1 MSGWSQQ
8 TWGLGTWGLLGDI
21 NVSVT
26 GQALTAALG
35 NETVIIDIDQGV
47 TGLPLTAALG
57 NETIVIA
64 NVTIPNGIA
73 MSTNLGQ
80 ADAGPDAMATGIA
93 MSMGLGT
100 VDAFNQQG
108 WGRAGWNDFAWGIA
122 GNLIAPG
129 QALTGALGTAVAS
142 IDVSTGPSTNNNQL
156 ITTTLNSVTL
166 DIVGKVFPVGIGM
179 TSALGTADAG
189 PDAMATGNQAT
200 LSLGTV
206 EAFNQTGWGR
216 QQWNVNAWGV
226 EGQFATATP
235 TGIAMTAAITTPNI
249 NGDSI
254 LTLNTLNVAQ
264 ATLGIVDPAPD
275 ASVTGNLITANL
287 GTAVGRAGAGAT
299 PSGIAMTAAL
309 GTAVG
314 VPGQEIVPTG
324 IAMNNQLASVSV
336 NIHIDIQLTGF
347 GLTMNQGSGSAL
359 IWNEVN
365 TGSAPITPPGWQEVA
380 A

>member
-1 MSGWSQQ
+1 MAS
-8 TWGLGTWGLLGDI
+8 GTWGTGFWGQNQWND
-21 NVSVT
+21 SADPTFTVT
-26 GQALTAALG
+26 GIALTASLG
-35 NETVIIDIDQGV
+35 DET
-47 TGLPLTAALG
+47 
-57 NETIVIA
+57 
-64 NVTIPNGIA
+64 
-73 MSTNLGQ
+73 
-80 ADAGPDAMATGIA
+80 
-93 MSMGLGT
+93 T
-100 VDAFNQQG
+100 VGEINTG

-166 DIVGKVFPVGIGM
+166 DIVGKAFPVGFGM

-189 PDAMATGNQAT
+189 PDAMATGIAM
-200 LSLGTV
+200 SMGLGTID
-206 EAFNQTGWGR
+206 AFNQTGWGR
-216 QQWNVNAWGV
+216 QGWNVNAWGV

-287 GTAVGRAGAGAT
+287 GTLVGQAGAGAS
-299 PSGIAMTAAL
+299 PSGIAMTAGL
-309 GTAVG
+309 GTVTAVPSQE
-314 VPGQEIVPTG
+314 VPLTG
-324 IAMNNQLASVSV
+324 IPAEVRLSSAFNIV
-336 NIHIDIQLTGF
+336 IHIDVQLTGLS
-347 GLTMNQGSGSAL
+347 LTMNQGSGSAL

>member
-1 MSGWSQQ
+1 MAS
-8 TWGLGTWGLLGDI
+8 GTWGTGFWGQNQWND
-21 NVSVT
+21 SADPTFTVT
-26 GQALTAALG
+26 GIALTASLG
-35 NETVIIDIDQGV
+35 DET
-47 TGLPLTAALG
+47 
-57 NETIVIA
+57 
-64 NVTIPNGIA
+64 
-73 MSTNLGQ
+73 
-80 ADAGPDAMATGIA
+80 
-93 MSMGLGT
+93 T
-100 VDAFNQQG
+100 VGEINTG

-226 EGQFATATP
+226 EGQFANVDV
-235 TGIAMTAAITTPNI
+235 TGIAMTADEGTLLFA
-249 NGDSI
+249 GDANVS
-254 LTLNTLNVAQ
+254 LTGFALTANEGTAD
-264 ATLGIVDPAPD
+264 AAPD
-275 ASVTGNLITANL
+275 AEVTGLELSASL
-287 GTAVGRAGAGAT
+287 GSVSLTGSASVSLTGFALT
-299 PSGIAMTAAL
+299 NAL
-309 GTAVG
+309 GTAVLDANTIG
-314 VPGQEIVPTG
+314 APSGFALTMQEGDPT
-324 IAMNNQLASVSV
+324 NKVSV
-336 NIHIDIQLTGF
+336 DVSLTGLD
-347 GLTMNQGSGSAL
+347 LTGSLGNVYNL

-365 TGSAPITPPGWQEVA
+365 TGTTVTWREVDTA